1 MTRRRLIALGA
12 LGLVLCAISVAVA
25 RADPVAS
32 GRTAQVTVAVATIAA
47 LLGVGLYA
55 WYRDPENR
63 FGEVLYLT
71 GVCWFFV
78 TLANS
83 DSAALYSVGRIA
95 GWIFEVLLAYAL
107 LSYPTGRLE
116 GRGARTVV
124 IGGAL
129 LIGLLYLPTIPITD
143 QFPLPA
149 PFTACTAHCPQ
160 NFFLS
165 GSEPAVLPD
174 LIKPVRD
181 VLAMLV
187 YLGAVF
193 VLTAR
198 LRGAGHNQRRTLAP
212 VLGAAVL
219 RFAAAIVYVALRR
232 AEVGGT
238 GTDIAVFVALLSV
251 PATAL
256 GFLLGLLQWRVY
268 SGGALRRLTTGL
280 VEARDPGELRGLLA
294 ESLEEP
300 RVGLFFVDP
309 PESRDGAV
317 PASGGGPAGAR
328 SLPWHDAAGG
338 MVPAPVSPPRGCVHE
353 ATAESGLRV
362 ALVCEEGFRDRPE
375 FLDAVCACVVSGLER
390 QRLDAAL
397 ATSLAEVAASRKRLA
412 GAADGARQKIER
424 DLHDGAQQQLVA
436 LRVKLELAREALEA
450 ESGGGVDPGPG
461 ARMVAGLGPEVE
473 EIIEEV
479 RSLARGI
486 YPALLA
492 SDGLGEAL
500 RAAGRHSPVPVSI
513 DADGVG
519 RLPSDTES
527 AVYFCCLEALQN
539 VAKHADGA
547 TAVAI
552 ELRGDGESELRFT
565 VADDGC
571 GFAAGDLVEDPAE
584 GSGITGMKDRLAAIG
599 GELRVESAPGGG
611 TRVRGRVPLG

>member
-1 MTRRRLIALGA
+1 LTQRRLTALSVLA
-12 LGLVLCAISVAVA
+12 LALCAASAVVAEA
-25 RADPVAS
+25 NPVAS
-32 GRTAQVTVAVATIAA
+32 GRTAEVTIAVATIAA

-55 WYRDPENR
+55 WYRDPENH
-63 FGEVLYLT
+63 FGEVLFLT

-78 TLANS
+78 TFANS
-83 DSAALYSVGRIA
+83 DSATLYSLGRIA
-95 GWIFEVLLAYAL
+95 GWIFEVVLAYAL

-116 GRGARTVV
+116 GRMARKIVFA
-124 IGGAL
+124 GAL
-129 LIGLLYLPTIPITD
+129 LIALLYLPTIPITA
-143 QFPLPA
+143 QFPLPG
-149 PFTACTAHCPQ
+149 PFTACTADCPQ
-160 NFFLS
+160 NVFLATA
-165 GSEPAVLPD
+165 SEPAILPD

-181 VLAMLV
+181 LLAIAV
-187 YLGAVF
+187 YIGVVGVIAV
-193 VLTAR
+193 R

-219 RFAAAIVYVALRR
+219 RFVAAIVYVALRR
-232 AEVGGT
+232 ANVSGT
-238 GTDIAVFVALLSV
+238 GIEVAVFVALLSV
-251 PATAL
+251 PVTAI

-280 VEARDPGELRGLLA
+280 VETRDPAELRGLLA

-300 RVGLFFVDP
+300 RVGLFFADP
-309 PESRDGAV
+309 PEPEDGAE
-317 PASGGGPAGAR
+317 ATSE
-328 SLPWHDAAGG
+328 PWHDASGG
-338 MVPAPVSPPRGCVHE
+338 LVSAPVAPPRACVHE

-362 ALVCEEGFRDRPE
+362 ALVCEESFRDRPE

-397 ATSLAEVAASRKRLA
+397 ASSLDEVAASRKRLA
-412 GAADGARQKIER
+412 GAADSARQQIER

-436 LRVKLELAREALEA
+436 LRVKLELAREALEQGSD
-450 ESGGGVDPGPG
+450 SGVG
-461 ARMVAGLGPEVE
+461 MVAGLGPEVE

-492 SDGLGEAL
+492 SDGLEEAL
-500 RAAGRHSPVPVSI
+500 RAAGQRASVAVAI

-519 RLPSDTES
+519 RFPSDTES

-539 VAKHADGA
+539 VAKHAAGA

-552 ELRGDGESELRFT
+552 ELRREGELRFT

-571 GFAAGDLVEDPAE
+571 GFAADQAAA
-584 GSGITGMKDRLAAIG
+584 GSGITGMKDRLAAVG
-599 GELRVESAPGGG
+599 GELWVESSPGAG
-611 TRVRGRVPLG
+611 TRVHGRVPLA

>member
-1 MTRRRLIALGA
+1 VTQRRLVSLGA
-12 LGLVLCAISVAVA
+12 LGAVLCAISVAVA
-25 RADPVAS
+25 QANPVAG
-32 GRTAQVTVAVATIAA
+32 GRGAQVAVAVFTIAA

-55 WYRDPENR
+55 SYRDPESR
-63 FGEVLYLT
+63 FGKVLYLT
-71 GVCWFFV
+71 GVCWFCV

-83 DSAALYSVGRIA
+83 DSAALYSLGRIA
-95 GWIFEVLLAYAL
+95 GWAFEVVLAYAL

-116 GRGARTVV
+116 GRAARTIV
-124 IGGAL
+124 IFGAL

-143 QFPLPA
+143 QYPLPA
-149 PFTACTAHCPQ
+149 PFTACTTHCPQ
-160 NFFLS
+160 NVFLS

-181 VLAMLV
+181 FLAILTYIGVVGVLA
-187 YLGAVF
+187 
-193 VLTAR
+193 AR
-198 LRGAGHNQRRTLAP
+198 LRSAGHNQRRTLTP

-219 RFAAAIVYVALRR
+219 RFVAAIVYVALRR
-232 AEVGGT
+232 GNVDGT
-238 GTDIAVFVALLSV
+238 GTEAAVFVALLSV

-280 VEARDPGELRGLLA
+280 VEARDPAELRGLLA

-300 RVGLFFVDP
+300 KVGLFYADP
-309 PESRDGAV
+309 AEGSEAADSGRPRG
-317 PASGGGPAGAR
+317 SGGAARPAGAA
-328 SLPWHDAAGG
+328 SLWHDAAGG
-338 MVPAPVSPPRGCVHE
+338 TVAAPAGPPHACVHE
-353 ATAESGLRV
+353 AVAESGLRV
-362 ALVCEEGFRDRPE
+362 AVVCEEGFRDRPE

-412 GAADGARQKIER
+412 GAADSARRRIER

-436 LRVKLELAREALEA
+436 LRVKLELAREALETGTDGRGA
-450 ESGGGVDPGPG
+450 E
-461 ARMVAGLGPEVE
+461 MVAGLGTEVD

-500 RAAGRHSPVPVSI
+500 RAAGQRSPVPVTI
-513 DADGVG
+513 ATDGVG

-539 VAKHADGA
+539 VAKHAAGA

-552 ELRGDGESELRFT
+552 ELGGEGELRFT
-565 VADDGC
+565 VTDDGC
-571 GFAAGDLVEDPAE
+571 GFAARDLGTD
-584 GSGITGMKDRLAAIG
+584 GSGVTGMKDRLAAVG
-599 GELRVESAPGGG
+599 GELWIESAPGVG
-611 TRVRGRVPLG
+611 TRVCGRVPLD

>member
-1 MTRRRLIALGA
+1 VTRRALFGLGA
-12 LGLVLCAISVAVA
+12 LGLVLCAISTAIA
-25 RADPVAS
+25 QANPVAP
-32 GRTAQVTVAVATIAA
+32 GRAAEVTIAVLTTGA

-55 WYRDPENR
+55 WYRDVENS
-63 FGEVLYLT
+63 FGKVLYLT

-83 DSAALYSVGRIA
+83 DSATLYSVGRIA
-95 GWIFEVLLAYAL
+95 GWIFEIVLAYAL

-116 GRGARTVV
+116 GLWARRIV

-129 LIGLLYLPTIPITD
+129 LIALLYLPTIPITA
-143 QFPLPA
+143 QYPLPA
-149 PFTACTAHCPQ
+149 PFTACTAQCPQ
-160 NFFLS
+160 NAFLV
-165 GSEPAVLPD
+165 GDSEPSVLPD

-181 VLAMLV
+181 LLAIAV
-187 YLGAVF
+187 YTGVVAVIA
-193 VLTAR
+193 VR

-212 VLGAAVL
+212 VLGAAFL
-219 RFAAAIVYVALRR
+219 RFVAAIVYVALRR
-232 AEVGGT
+232 ADAGGT
-238 GTDIAVFVALLSV
+238 DVAVVVALLSV
-251 PATAL
+251 PMTAL

-268 SGGALRRLTTGL
+268 SGGALRRLTMGL
-280 VEARDPGELRGLLA
+280 SETRDPDDLRGLLA
-294 ESLEEP
+294 TSLEEP
-300 RVGLFFVDP
+300 RVGLFYADP
-309 PESRDGAV
+309 PEAADGA
-317 PASGGGPAGAR
+317 GAL
-328 SLPWHDAAGG
+328 SPPWHDAGGAIVAG
-338 MVPAPVSPPRGCVHE
+338 PLAPPHACVHE
-353 ATAESGLRV
+353 MSAESGLRV

-412 GAADGARQKIER
+412 GAADSVRQQIER

-436 LRVKLELAREALEA
+436 LRVKLELAREALEGETGEA
-450 ESGGGVDPGPG
+450 GQG

-500 RAAGRHSPVPVSI
+500 RAAGQRSPVPVRI
-513 DADGVG
+513 DADGIG

-539 VAKHADGA
+539 VAKHARGA
-547 TAVAI
+547 TAVTI
-552 ELRGDGESELRFT
+552 ELRAEDELRFT

-571 GFAAGDLVEDPAE
+571 GFAPGDATT
-584 GSGITGMKDRLAAIG
+584 GSGITGMKDRLAAVG
-599 GELRVESAPGGG
+599 GELWVESTPGAG
-611 TRVRGRVPLG
+611 TRVCGRVAVG

>member
-1 MTRRRLIALGA
+1 VTQRRLISLGA
-12 LGLVLCAISVAVA
+12 LGAVLCAISVAVA
-25 RADPVAS
+25 QTNPVAG
-32 GRTAQVTVAVATIAA
+32 GRGAQVAVAVFTIAA

-55 WYRDPENR
+55 SYRDPESR
-63 FGEVLYLT
+63 FGKVLYLT

-83 DSAALYSVGRIA
+83 DSAALYSIGRIA
-95 GWIFEVLLAYAL
+95 GWIFEVVLAYAL

-116 GRGARTVV
+116 GRAARGMVLF
-124 IGGAL
+124 GAL
-129 LIGLLYLPTIPITD
+129 LIGLLYLPTIPITA

-149 PFTACTAHCPQ
+149 PFTACTTHCPQ
-160 NFFLS
+160 NVFLS
-165 GSEPAVLPD
+165 GGAEASVVPD

-181 VLAMLV
+181 FLAIAVYIGVVGVLA
-187 YLGAVF
+187 
-193 VLTAR
+193 TR
-198 LRGAGHNQRRTLAP
+198 LRGAGHNQRRTLMP

-219 RFAAAIVYVALRR
+219 RFVAAIVYVALRR
-232 AEVGGT
+232 GNVDGT
-238 GTDIAVFVALLSV
+238 GTEVAVFVALLSV

-280 VEARDPGELRGLLA
+280 VDARNPAELRGLLA

-300 RVGLFFVDP
+300 KVGLFFADP
-309 PESRDGAV
+309 DAT
-317 PASGGGPAGAR
+317 
-328 SLPWHDAAGG
+328 WHDAAGG
-338 MVPAPVSPPRGCVHE
+338 TVAAPVAPTNACVHE
-353 ATAESGLRV
+353 AVAESGLRV
-362 ALVCEEGFRDRPE
+362 TVVCEEGFRDRPE

-412 GAADGARQKIER
+412 GAADSARRQIER

-436 LRVKLELAREALEA
+436 LRVKLELAREALE
-450 ESGGGVDPGPG
+450 DG
-461 ARMVAGLGPEVE
+461 AGERGAAMVAGLGTEVD

-500 RAAGRHSPVPVSI
+500 RAAGQRSPVPVTI
-513 DADGVG
+513 ATDGVG

-539 VAKHADGA
+539 VAKHAAGA

-552 ELRGDGESELRFT
+552 ELGGEGELLFT
-565 VADDGC
+565 VTDDGC
-571 GFAAGDLVEDPAE
+571 GFAPRDLGAGNAGGDGAA
-584 GSGITGMKDRLAAIG
+584 GSGVTGMKDRLAAVG
-599 GELRVESAPGGG
+599 GELWIESAPGVG
-611 TRVRGRVPLG
+611 TRVRGRVPLD

>member
-1 MTRRRLIALGA
+1 VTRRRLIAAAL
-12 LGLVLCAISVAVA
+12 LGLALCAISVAVA
-25 RADPVAS
+25 QANPVAS
-32 GRTAQVTVAVATIAA
+32 GRSAQVAIAVTTIAA

-55 WYRDPENR
+55 SYRDPDNQ
-63 FGEVLYLT
+63 FGKVLYLT

-83 DSAALYSVGRIA
+83 DSAALYSVSRIA
-95 GWIFEVLLAYAL
+95 GWIFEVVLAYAL

-116 GRGARTVV
+116 GRAARTIV

-129 LIGLLYLPTIPITD
+129 LIALLYLPTIPITD
-143 QFPLPA
+143 QYPLPA

-160 NFFLS
+160 NIFLS
-165 GSEPAVLPD
+165 GSEPSVLPD
-174 LIKPVRD
+174 VIKPVRD
-181 VLAMLV
+181 LLAIAIYIGV
-187 YLGAVF
+187 VGVIAV
-193 VLTAR
+193 R

-212 VLGAAVL
+212 VLGAAFL
-219 RFAAAIVYVALRR
+219 RFVAAIVYVALRR
-232 AEVGGT
+232 ADVDGAGTEV
-238 GTDIAVFVALLSV
+238 AVFVALLSV
-251 PATAL
+251 PVTAL

-280 VEARDPGELRGLLA
+280 VETRDPDDLRGLLA

-300 RVGLFFVDP
+300 QVGLFYADP
-309 PESRDGAV
+309 PEPEDGAGAAV
-317 PASGGGPAGAR
+317 P
-328 SLPWHDAAGG
+328 PWHDASGG
-338 MVPAPVSPPRGCVHE
+338 VVAAPLSPPRACVHE
-353 ATAESGLRV
+353 VSAESGLRV

-412 GAADGARQKIER
+412 GAADSARQQIER

-436 LRVKLELAREALEA
+436 LRVKLELAREALEG
-450 ESGGGVDPGPG
+450 ESGQGVDSGQG

-500 RAAGRHSPVPVSI
+500 RSAGQRLAVPVAI

-519 RLPSDTES
+519 RLPSETES
-527 AVYFCCLEALQN
+527 AVYFCCLEAMQN
-539 VAKHADGA
+539 VAKHAAGVSGVTIA
-547 TAVAI
+547 
-552 ELRGDGESELRFT
+552 LRREADLRFE
-565 VADDGC
+565 VADDGR
-571 GFAAGDLVEDPAE
+571 GFAVDGVPA
-584 GSGITGMKDRLAAIG
+584 GSGITGMRDRLAAVG
-599 GELRVESAPGGG
+599 GELWIESAPGQG
-611 TRVRGRVPLG
+611 TRVHGRVPLD

>member
-1 MTRRRLIALGA
+1 MTRRRLIAAAL
-12 LGLVLCAISVAVA
+12 LGLALCAISVAVA
-25 RADPVAS
+25 QANPVAS

-55 WYRDPENR
+55 WYRDAENQ
-63 FGEVLYLT
+63 FGKVLYLT

-95 GWIFEVLLAYAL
+95 GWLFEVLLAYAL

-116 GRGARTVV
+116 GRAARTIV

-129 LIGLLYLPTIPITD
+129 LIALLYLPTIPITA
-143 QFPLPA
+143 QYPLPA

-160 NFFLS
+160 NVFLV
-165 GSEPAVLPD
+165 GSEPSVLPD

-181 VLAMLV
+181 VVAMLF
-187 YLGAVF
+187 YLGAVC

-198 LRGAGHNQRRTLAP
+198 LRAAGHNQRRTLAP
-212 VLGAAVL
+212 VLGAAAL
-219 RFAAAIVYVALRR
+219 RFVAAIVYVALRR
-232 AEVGGT
+232 AGADGT
-238 GTDIAVFVALLSV
+238 GTDVAVFVALLSV
-251 PATAL
+251 PVTAL

-280 VEARDPGELRGLLA
+280 SETRDPEDLRGLLA

-300 RVGLFFVDP
+300 RVGLFYADP
-309 PESRDGAV
+309 PEPEGGA
-317 PASGGGPAGAR
+317 GGGAP
-328 SLPWHDAAGG
+328 PWHDASGG
-338 MVPAPVSPPRGCVHE
+338 VVPAPLAPPRACVHE
-353 ATAESGLRV
+353 VSAESGLRV
-362 ALVCEEGFRDRPE
+362 ALVCEEGFNDRPE

-412 GAADGARQKIER
+412 GAADGARQQIER

-436 LRVKLELAREALEA
+436 LRVKLELAREVLEG
-450 ESGGGVDPGPG
+450 ESGQGVDSGQG

-500 RAAGRHSPVPVSI
+500 RAAGRRSPVPVRI
-513 DADGVG
+513 DTDGVG

-539 VAKHADGA
+539 VGKHAAGA

-552 ELRGDGESELRFT
+552 ELAGEAELRFT

-571 GFAAGDLVEDPAE
+571 GFAATEAAA
-584 GSGITGMKDRLAAIG
+584 GSGITGMKDRLAAVG
-599 GELRVESAPGGG
+599 GELWVESAPGTG
-611 TRVRGRVPLG
+611 TRVKGWVPLG

>member
-1 MTRRRLIALGA
+1 VTQRRLIWLGA

-25 RADPVAS
+25 QANPVAS
-32 GRTAQVTVAVATIAA
+32 GRGAQVAVSVLTIAA

-55 WYRDPENR
+55 SYRDPENR
-63 FGEVLYLT
+63 FGKVLFLT
-71 GVCWFFV
+71 GICWFFV

-83 DSAALYSVGRIA
+83 DSAALYSIGRIA
-95 GWIFEVLLAYAL
+95 GWVFEVVLAYAL
-107 LSYPTGRLE
+107 LAYPTGSLE
-116 GRGARTVV
+116 GRWARRIVV
-124 IGGAL
+124 GGAL
-129 LIGLLYLPTIPITD
+129 LIGLLYMPTIPITA
-143 QFPLPA
+143 QYPLPA
-149 PFTACTAHCPQ
+149 PFTACTTSCPQ
-160 NFFLS
+160 NVFLV
-165 GSEPAVLPD
+165 GSSEASIVPD
-174 LIKPVRD
+174 LIKPIRD
-181 VLAMLV
+181 ILAIAIYIGVVAVLA
-187 YLGAVF
+187 
-193 VLTAR
+193 AR

-219 RFAAAIVYVALRR
+219 RFVAAIVYVALRR
-232 AEVGGT
+232 ADVT
-238 GTDIAVFVALLSV
+238 GNGIEAAVFVALLSV
-251 PATAL
+251 PVTAL

-280 VEARDPGELRGLLA
+280 VETRDPAELRGLLA

-300 RVGLFFVDP
+300 HVGLFYADP
-309 PESRDGAV
+309 PED
-317 PASGGGPAGAR
+317 ASP
-328 SLPWHDAAGG
+328 SPWHDAGGG
-338 MVPAPVSPPRGCVHE
+338 MVAAPLAPPRACVHE

-412 GAADGARQKIER
+412 GAADEARRQIER

-436 LRVKLELAREALEA
+436 LRVKLELAREALEQGDGQADRGA
-450 ESGGGVDPGPG
+450 E
-461 ARMVAGLGPEVE
+461 MVAGLGPEVE

-500 RAAGRHSPVPVSI
+500 RAAGQRSPVPVRI
-513 DADGVG
+513 DAAGVG

-527 AVYFCCLEALQN
+527 AIYFCCLEALQN
-539 VAKHADGA
+539 VAKHATGA
-547 TAVAI
+547 SAVTI
-552 ELRGDGESELRFT
+552 DLHGDGESELHFT

-571 GFAAGDLVEDPAE
+571 GFPAAAPTDPTSP
-584 GSGITGMKDRLAAIG
+584 GSGITGMKDRLAAVG
-599 GELRVESAPGGG
+599 GELSITSSPGAG
-611 TRVRGRVPLG
+611 TRIHGRVPLG

>member
-1 MTRRRLIALGA
+1 VTRRRLIAFGA
-12 LGLVLCAISVAVA
+12 LGLVLCVVSAAVA
-25 RADPVAS
+25 DADPVAA

-63 FGEVLYLT
+63 FGEVLYVA

-129 LIGLLYLPTIPITD
+129 LIALLYLPTIPITD
-143 QFPLPA
+143 QYPLPA

-165 GSEPAVLPD
+165 GSEPSVLPD

-181 VLAMLV
+181 VLAMIV

-193 VLTAR
+193 VLTTR
-198 LRGAGHNQRRTLAP
+198 LRAAGHNQRRTLAP

-219 RFAAAIVYVALRR
+219 RFVAAIVYIALRR
-232 AEVGGT
+232 AGVDGT

-280 VEARDPGELRGLLA
+280 SETRDPADLRGLLA

-300 RVGLFFVDP
+300 RVGLFYADP
-309 PESRDGAV
+309 PGPEDGDGA
-317 PASGGGPAGAR
+317 GAP
-328 SLPWHDAAGG
+328 PWHDASGSVVA
-338 MVPAPVSPPRGCVHE
+338 APFGPSRACVHE
-353 ATAESGLRV
+353 AGAESGLRV
-362 ALVCEEGFRDRPE
+362 AVVCEEGFGDRPE

-436 LRVKLELAREALEA
+436 LRVKLELAREALEG
-450 ESGGGVDPGPG
+450 ESGQGVDSGQG

-500 RAAGRHSPVPVSI
+500 RAAGRHSSVPVSI

-552 ELRGDGESELRFT
+552 DLRGEGQLRFT
-565 VADDGC
+565 VVDDGC
-571 GFAAGDLVEDPAE
+571 GFDGDGAAA
-584 GSGITGMKDRLAAIG
+584 GSGITGMKDRLAAVG
-599 GELRVESAPGGG
+599 GELRVESAPGAG